1 VTPADVRASCGA
13 EAIEVVLPDP
23 WLLVDLTP
31 GAGVDMIAGLA
42 RRFGAKT
49 GDWTPDGRAE
59 ITDALTAVAAAGAVC
74 LLVRPATGSGWAVPV
89 VGCFRLL
96 PCVAGTAEQ
105 VARAA
110 SDYPEASSA
119 IGYLDGLPVVATV
132 RRRVRTLEV
141 RYVVLCPAV
150 TVTVEFSAPLT
161 VDVHRIV
168 NEAAR
173 VISSI
178 VVN

>member
-1 VTPADVRASCGA
+1 VTPTDVRASGGA
-13 EAIEVVLPDP
+13 GAIEVVLPDP

-42 RRFGAKT
+42 RRLGGT
-49 GDWTPDGRAE
+49 GNWTPDGRAG
-59 ITDALTAVAAAGAVC
+59 ITAALTAVAAAGAVC

-89 VGCFRLL
+89 VGCLRLL
-96 PCVAGTAEQ
+96 PCVARTAEQ

-110 SDYPEASSA
+110 SDDPEASSA
-119 IGYLDGLPVVATV
+119 IGYLGCLPVVATV
-132 RRRVRTLEV
+132 RRRVHTLEV

-150 TVTVEFSAPLT
+150 TVTVELSAPLT